1 MSTSIYSGYKL
12 NGNYDFVS
20 LNNFLMK
27 LQKEVTKICEQ
38 KIFDR
43 VVRQTLYYYNFNQ
56 LHGSD
61 AVQSMIER
69 TSQSK
74 KTKDR
79 CEIWKSTLHNDWYD
93 VYLKNYSKIL
103 ISAASK
109 DNFRRILQ
117 AELQMIPVE
126 DKILVMYFGDEIVR
140 KYLETKT
147 DYFSDYHYQD
157 QTDRPENISESEWK
171 HRCADWDKAIGPD
184 YIPSH
189 HGWSVELFDAENSVP
204 LFSPT
209 EEIFEF
215 NFPSIDDAV
224 THLRENLTSISL
236 VEGYLKRYSRWE
248 GYNESD
254 AYKQWESSTNELI
267 RSKCNFI
274 TTKEDFLCLLGL
286 NKDALK

>member
-1 MSTSIYSGYKL
+1 MSTTIYNGYKL
-12 NGNYDFVS
+12 NSNYDLVG
-20 LNNFLMK
+20 LNDFLTK
-27 LQKEVTKICEQ
+27 LRKEVTKVCEQ
-38 KIFDR
+38 EIFDR
-43 VVRQTLYYYNFNQ
+43 VVRQTLYYYNFKQ

-69 TSQSK
+69 TSQSE

-103 ISAASK
+103 ISATSK

-117 AELQMIPVE
+117 AELQIISVK

-157 QTDRPENISESEWK
+157 QTDRSEDISESEWK

-189 HGWSVELFDAENSVP
+189 HGWSVELFDAENLVP
-204 LFSPT
+204 LFSPY
-209 EEIFEF
+209 EGKYRF
-215 NFPSIDDAV
+215 NFPSTDESLKL
-224 THLRENLTSISL
+224 LRETMTSISS
-236 VEGYLKRYSRWE
+236 VEGYPQ
-248 GYNESD
+248 SD
-254 AYKQWESSTNELI
+254 EYKQWVIDSNELI
-267 RSKCNFI
+267 KSKCDFV
-274 TTKEDFLCLLGL
+274 TTKEGFFRLLGL
-286 NKDALK
+286 NEGTIK

>member
-27 LQKEVTKICEQ
+27 LRKEVTKICEQ

-254 AYKQWESSTNELI
+254 AYKQWESSMNELI

>member
-1 MSTSIYSGYKL
+1 
-12 NGNYDFVS
+12 
-20 LNNFLMK
+20 MK
-27 LQKEVTKICEQ
+27 LRKEVTKICEQ

-74 KTKDR
+74 KTKDC

-117 AELQMIPVE
+117 SELQMIPVE

-236 VEGYLKRYSRWE
+236 VEGYLKHYSRWE

-274 TTKEDFLCLLGL
+274 TTKEGFLCLLGL

>member
-27 LQKEVTKICEQ
+27 LRKEVTKICEQ

-43 VVRQTLYYYNFNQ
+43 VVRPTLYYYNFNQ

-79 CEIWKSTLHNDWYD
+79 WYD